1 MGRKR
6 VPLSQKKV
14 QVSLS
19 LKQSDVE
26 AIDTWTSRR
35 SAWIDDAIQLKIN
48 EMSAVEGL
56 SLKELLNLSLAIKHR
71 AAMSFEER
79 AVLERI
85 YHRLSSE

>member
-71 AAMSFEER
+71 SSMSFEER

-85 YHRLSSE
+85 HHRLLTE

>member
-1 MGRKR
+1 
-6 VPLSQKKV
+6 
-14 QVSLS
+14 

-71 AAMSFEER
+71 ASMSFEER